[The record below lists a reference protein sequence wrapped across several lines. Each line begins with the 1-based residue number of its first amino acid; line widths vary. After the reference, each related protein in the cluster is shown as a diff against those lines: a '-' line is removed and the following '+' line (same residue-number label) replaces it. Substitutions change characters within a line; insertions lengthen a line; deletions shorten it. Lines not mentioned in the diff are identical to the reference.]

1 MRIMKSIFRILF
13 IITCITSL
21 IGCKKNE
28 EKPVKIKKD
37 LKIKIPQ
44 QAINQYRTVPPP
56 RVISGNPETV
66 EELQLKDKLSDFNT
80 SLLYFEN
87 SLVNKTL
94 TTDDLNSAYHKYAK
108 YIPTQF
114 RQALNSLDEE
124 DLADLSDELL
134 NMPQSYIPV
143 LVTAIQLMGE
153 IAMTAEATFSYERNY
168 TYRKAGYTLTRFNEL
183 KTEISNCLRKANEM
197 LIAIKPDLYNTL
209 LLPEDYETF
218 KLNINGLYY

>member
-1 MRIMKSIFRILF
+1 MKSIFRILF

-21 IGCKKNE
+21 TGCKKNE
-28 EKPVKIKKD
+28 EKPVKIKKN

-44 QAINQYRTVPPP
+44 QAINQYSTVPLPR
-56 RVISGNPETV
+56 RVISTKLETV
-66 EELQLKDKLSDFNT
+66 EELQLRDKLNDFNT
-80 SLLYFEN
+80 SLLYFKN
-87 SLVNKTL
+87 SLVDKTL
-94 TTDDLNSAYHKYAK
+94 TTDDLNNAYREYEK
-108 YIPTQF
+108 YIPKQV

-124 DLADLSDELL
+124 DLADLSDELQ

-218 KLNINGLYY
+218 KLKINGLY